1 MLLYEWTLAFLAQ
14 QAREV
19 CRNYQNEWM
28 NEWIKWV
35 WKLRGSLKPRNQV
48 NIDHQSN
55 EDETSV

>member
-1 MLLYEWTLAFLAQ
+1 M
-14 QAREV
+14 